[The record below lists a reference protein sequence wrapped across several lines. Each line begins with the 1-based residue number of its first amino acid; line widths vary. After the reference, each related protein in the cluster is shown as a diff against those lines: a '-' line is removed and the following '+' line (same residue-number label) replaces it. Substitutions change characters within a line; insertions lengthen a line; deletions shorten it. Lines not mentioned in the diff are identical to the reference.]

1 MTATDTPPTYAKDST
16 TPQDEYAVRDAH
28 LEEDESGST
37 AMNGIVGVAMV
48 GLLGGSPR
56 LAIRAARVMLEDS
69 YGVRS
74 AEGTSRLRG
83 RMRRRG
89 E

>member
-1 MTATDTPPTYAKDST
+1 MADTATYAKDGT

-28 LEEDESGST
+28 LEEDSGST

-69 YGVRS
+69 YGSSS
-74 AEGTSRLRG
+74 AGGPRRLRS
-83 RMRRRG
+83 RIRRRG
-89 E
+89 A

>member
-1 MTATDTPPTYAKDST
+1 MTAADTPPTYAKDST
-16 TPQDEYAVRDAH
+16 TAQDEYAVRDAH
-28 LEEDESGST
+28 LAEDESGST

-56 LAIRAARVMLEDS
+56 LAIRAARVMLEDN
-69 YGVRS
+69 YGSGSTAGLR
-74 AEGTSRLRG
+74 RLR
-83 RMRRRG
+83 RRIRSRG

>member
-1 MTATDTPPTYAKDST
+1 MADTDTETYATDSATPR
-16 TPQDEYAVRDAH
+16 DEYALRD
-28 LEEDESGST
+28 LRLDRDSGSA

-69 YGVRS
+69 YGSRS
-74 AEGTSRLRG
+74 ASGPGRLRG
-83 RMRRRG
+83 RIRRRG

>member
-1 MTATDTPPTYAKDST
+1 MVDTATHLKDST
-16 TPQDEYAVRDAH
+16 LPQDEYAVRDAR
-28 LEEDESGST
+28 LGADSRSA

-69 YGVRS
+69 YGSRS
-74 AEGTSRLRG
+74 ASAPSRLRS
-83 RMRRRG
+83 RIRRRG

>member
-1 MTATDTPPTYAKDST
+1 MADAATDAKDGT

-28 LEEDESGST
+28 LEEDSGAA

-56 LAIRAARVMLEDS
+56 LAIRAARVMLEDN
-69 YGVRS
+69 YGSRS
-74 AEGTSRLRG
+74 PVGTGRLRS
-83 RMRRRG
+83 RIRRRG
-89 E
+89 A

>member
-1 MTATDTPPTYAKDST
+1 MADTATYAKDGT

-28 LEEDESGST
+28 LEEDSGST

-69 YGVRS
+69 YGSSPASGAR
-74 AEGTSRLRG
+74 RLRS
-83 RMRRRG
+83 RIRRRG
-89 E
+89 A

>member
-1 MTATDTPPTYAKDST
+1 MDGTGTATYAKS
-16 TPQDEYAVRDAH
+16 PPDEYAVRDAH
-28 LEEDESGST
+28 LEEDSGSA

-69 YGVRS
+69 YGSRS
-74 AEGTSRLRG
+74 ASATNRLRG
-83 RMRRRG
+83 RIRRRG
-89 E
+89 G